1 MTISKYTYGDNV
13 SANPMNNVVDEYKGM
28 NAVEV
33 RELLK
38 DKRKDFISIFQNVG
52 HDLNIATAI
61 RSNNAFCGKEV
72 YIVGR
77 KRFDARGMCG
87 VKHYEELYH
96 ADSFLEVFTKL
107 KGEGYT
113 VIAVDNISSYN
124 PKNVFDYIFSQ
135 KTAFVFGNESD
146 GLDKDTIDM
155 CDDMVYIPTSGSVRS
170 LNVSTAASIVMS
182 MYCFQH
188 R

>member
-1 MTISKYTYGDNV
+1 MAISKYTYGDNV
-13 SANPMNNVVDEYKGM
+13 SANSMNNVIDEYKEM
-28 NAVEV
+28 DAAEV

-38 DKRKDFISIFQNVG
+38 NKRKDFIAVFQNVG

-72 YIVGR
+72 YVVGR
-77 KRFDARGMCG
+77 RRFDARGMCG

-96 ADSFLEVFTKL
+96 ADSFSEVFDKL
-107 KGEGYT
+107 KSEDYT
-113 VIAVDNISSYN
+113 VIAVDNIDFYN
-124 PKNVFDYIFSQ
+124 PKNAFDYVFPQ

-146 GLDKDTIDM
+146 GLDEETIDM
-155 CDDMVYIPTSGSVRS
+155 CDDMVYIPTAGSVRS
-170 LNVSTAASIVMS
+170 LNVSAAASVIMS
-182 MYCFQH
+182 MYCNQY